1 MSSAAMPE
9 SRCRWLIAAAASLFA
24 LPSWANPDLDR
35 CLLEALR
42 NAEPTATVQT
52 VREQCEQ
59 HAEAAGE
66 SGEAAADDEFSGSL
80 IRERIRREQLAEQTR
95 SILIPHR
102 RNYLIPVSYNRTP
115 NDEPFRDLAGDL
127 QIADELDN
135 FEATFQV
142 SLKFALADGLLL
154 DQDELMFGFTAKSF
168 WQVYNK
174 DASAPFRETNYEPEL
189 FWAAPL
195 EWRPFG
201 ADASFLLFGFTHQ
214 SNGRGGSLSRSW
226 NRVYAN
232 FILER
237 NRFVFSLKPW
247 WRIPEDPKD
256 DPMDAEGDDNPDIE
270 KFMGHFEF
278 TTLYRRYDHEFGLMF
293 RNNLRSDNKGA
304 VQLDWTFP
312 LWRNI
317 RGYAQY
323 FNGYGESLIDYDART
338 ERVGIGFLLTD
349 LL

>member
-1 MSSAAMPE
+1 MHVSSL
-9 SRCRWLIAAAASLFA
+9 RWLAVFVAGLTAPPL
-24 LPSWANPDLDR
+24 WADAELDR
-35 CLLEALR
+35 CLLDALR
-42 NAEPTATVQT
+42 EAEPTATVET
-52 VREQCEQ
+52 VRKQCEA
-59 HAEAAGE
+59 HAPV
-66 SGEAAADDEFSGSL
+66 AAAPDDDPADGEVSGSL
-80 IRERIRREQLAEQTR
+80 IMERIQREQLAEQTR

-102 RNYLIPVSYNRTP
+102 RNYFIPVSYNRTP
-115 NDEPFRDLAGDL
+115 NDEPFRDVTGALPID
-127 QIADELDN
+127 DELDR
-135 FEATFQV
+135 FESTFQV
-142 SLKFALADGLLL
+142 SLKFTLADGLLL
-154 DQDELMFGFTAKSF
+154 DSDELMFGFTAKSF

-201 ADASFLLFGFTHQ
+201 ADASFLMLGFTHQ

-226 NRVYAN
+226 NRIYAN

-247 WRIPEDPKD
+247 WRIPEDAKE
-256 DPMDAEGDDNPDIE
+256 DPLDAEGDDNPDIE
-270 KFMGHFEF
+270 KFMGNFEF

-323 FNGYGESLIDYDART
+323 FNGYGDSLIDYDART
-338 ERVGIGFLLTD
+338 ERIGIGFLLTD